1 MTVVELL
8 PPVRVRRHR
17 PGPDASALQALGAA
31 VTRDTAPELVAIAED
46 RDEAVGAIYR
56 SHAAE
61 LTRLATMLT
70 SDRSTAEDVVQ
81 EAFAGLYRRWSSLE
95 DRQKAV
101 GYLRTAVVNGSRSK
115 LRRRMTERRYEHLH
129 LAEAWATAPSAESA
143 AVDRDDAREVARAVA
158 DLPRRQREVLV
169 LRYHQ
174 DLSEAE
180 IAEALG
186 ISKGAVKAYAS
197 RGLDAVA
204 AALGVTR

>member
-8 PPVRVRRHR
+8 PPLRLRRHPAAR
-17 PGPDASALQALGAA
+17 EVTTPD
-31 VTRDTAPELVAIAED
+31 PLVAGDRVGEVVGTD
-46 RDEAVGAIYR
+46 RDQAVGALYR

-70 SDRSTAEDVVQ
+70 SDRASGEDVVQ
-81 EAFAGLYRRWSSLE
+81 EAFAGLYRRWGALE
-95 DRQKAV
+95 DPEKAA

-129 LAEAWATAPSAESA
+129 LAEAWATAPSAEASA
-143 AVDRDDAREVARAVA
+143 IDRDDARAVAQAVA

-197 RGLDAVA
+197 RGLAAVA
-204 AALGVTR
+204 ASLGVTR